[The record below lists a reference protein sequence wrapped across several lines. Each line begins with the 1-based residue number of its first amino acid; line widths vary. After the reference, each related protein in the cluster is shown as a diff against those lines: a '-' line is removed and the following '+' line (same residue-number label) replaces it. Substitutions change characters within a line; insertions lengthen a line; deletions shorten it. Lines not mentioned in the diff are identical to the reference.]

1 MKRKLQQKL
10 MSIKWVNLILITM
23 LGLPTLVQAE
33 NPLDLATVPLTTSSA
48 DKVKPNMLFVLDD
61 SISMSFEYLPTWAE
75 DVIFNGGNNPNHPG
89 VTYHN
94 DASYNALA
102 YDPAVTYVPP
112 AYFDSNGK
120 NTTRYPTQDGTTVA
134 KGGNISATASS
145 PNWRS
150 VKNNAYNDSKGTI
163 NLETSGPSYKGASA
177 ANPQYTVTIA
187 DEYCTAPDLRTCVA
201 QSSPSTTHPFAA
213 RIRWCKTL
221 TAADPVATPTAAT
234 AGLCQGTRIEPFT
247 GITTTYNN
255 KREPKPVATNNPN
268 TSNIT
273 LSNPVGSPSVLSV
286 TVNNQTI
293 TSGETQRSN
302 NANALASELATLI
315 TACKN
320 VITGNCTI
328 KGYSAV
334 SNGNVVT
341 VFAPNATTATPDV
354 DVRRCTGFFC
364 EFFNPTRLNVSATQF
379 SAGTAFISPRVTVD
393 IKATQATYPYPGSA
407 FSAPTRTDCAAALC
421 TYREEMRNY
430 ANWYTYYRSR
440 MQLMKTSTSLA
451 FESIDDNLRVGFMTI
466 NVNSD
471 EVVDFGSFNN
481 AQKATWYQKLF
492 SIKPESDSTYTGTP
506 LRKALSVAGNIYA
519 FKERVSNKFSNPIQY
534 ECQNNFT
541 LLTTDGEWN
550 TDAGYKLG
558 GGAMTNQDGNPA
570 EKGKYEGDNNA
581 SSNTLAD
588 VSKYYFDTD
597 LRTSALGNCSGAP
610 VTDKNGNIVINNVC
624 QTPNTSPVL
633 NRDQVMTTM
642 TLGLGVDGTLAY
654 DVNYGEDEPG
664 DFKSIYDGSRSWPPL
679 DASTDDPRKVDDL
692 WHTAVNGGGR
702 YYSAKNT
709 QDLVQQLRNALS
721 RISQNSGAGAALATS
736 TVNLSENTDDYAY
749 LATFTTNVW
758 TGNLER
764 RVINP
769 NGTIEKNPDKCVENV
784 VLQDSCRKPGQ
795 FETDSGGNVSCVTKN
810 TTQDL
815 CTVPLVNGNECRV
828 PIAPVCTGVLK
839 TQATR
844 NIYVNKSGALGTLSV
859 MSDIPVAQR
868 ANFSSSFLLNNLSQG
883 ATYDSAQSAN
893 LTEQKLLDYILGDK
907 MYEQSAGLRENKLF
921 RTRVAILGD
930 VVNAK
935 PAFLGKSNFNYSD
948 SGYQAFKES
957 TASRAATVFVG
968 ANDGML
974 HAFDANTLK
983 ERWAF
988 IPTVVIPNLW
998 KLADS
1003 NYDAKHAYY
1012 VNGDF
1017 KLYDICVAANCAN
1030 ATASDWRTILVGGLD
1045 GGGRG
1050 YYALDVTNPNAPSLM
1065 WEIDPSKSGFQ
1076 NLGYTFSEPVVTKR
1090 SGDKKW
1096 VVLFAS
1102 GYNNIPDNNAF
1113 YNNTNPESTAFKPN
1127 LTPQFNSGNGQGY
1140 LYVVDAKTGSLIGS
1154 PIATGIG
1161 STSAPSGLAKVS
1173 AYIAN
1178 ARVNNEATYVYGGD
1192 LEGNLWRFNIDSA
1205 ANSRVRLAQLKDK
1218 NGLVQPIT
1226 TRPELGKVKNSKI
1239 VFAGTG
1245 KFLEPTDVDY
1255 SLFTPQSLYA
1265 IRDTANDT
1273 DGGIVIS
1280 NPRAINGFIRQ
1291 TIVPSSDPNKSDV
1304 RVSGTNSAVNLTTDR
1319 GWYIDFPDTGERQDI
1334 AAQLVLGTLIVPTRV
1349 PTGTACQ
1356 PAGYGWTNFVDYR
1369 TGSTVQIPGAVIS
1382 QRTSSPIEGFTVTF
1396 NKDGTPN
1403 FSGVGS
1409 DGEIGNSVPVP
1420 INGTGSGFQIKRS
1433 IWREIIDI
1441 D

>member
-1 MKRKLQQKL
+1 MKQKL
-10 MSIKWVNLILITM
+10 YEKLACIKWVNFMLLSILS
-23 LGLPTLVQAE
+23 LPILATAE
-33 NPLDLATVPLTTSSA
+33 APLDLATVPLTTSSA
-48 DKVKPNMLFVLDD
+48 DKVKPNMLYVLDD
-61 SISMSFEYLPTWAE
+61 SISMSFEYLPDWAE
-75 DVIFNGGNNPNHPG
+75 DVIYQTGANNPTHPG
-89 VTYHN
+89 RDYHN

-102 YDPAVTYVPP
+102 YDPAITYNPP
-112 AYFDSNGK
+112 VFFDTNGK
-120 NTTRYPTQDGTTVA
+120 NTTRYPTQDGTSVA
-134 KGGNISATASS
+134 RGADFNGTASS
-145 PNWRS
+145 PNWRN
-150 VKNNAYNDSKGTI
+150 VKNNAYDNAEGNI
-163 NLETSGPSYKGASA
+163 NLETSGPLFQNNRS

-201 QSSPSTTHPFAA
+201 QGTPSTTHPFPA
-213 RIRWCKTL
+213 RIRWCSSPAAANPVITS
-221 TAADPVATPTAAT
+221 TAAS
-234 AGLCQGTRIEPFT
+234 AGLCQGTRA
-247 GITTTYNN
+247 NN
-255 KREPKPVATNNPN
+255 FINRREPKPIATNNPN
-268 TSNIT
+268 TSTIT
-273 LSNPVGSPSVLSV
+273 LSNPVGSPSILSV
-286 TVNNQTI
+286 TVGGQTI
-293 TSGETQRSN
+293 TSSSTQLSN
-302 NANALASELATLI
+302 NAATLASDLANRI
-315 TACKN
+315 SACKN
-320 VITGNCTI
+320 AITGDCTI
-328 KGYSAV
+328 QGYSAV

-341 VFAPNATTATPDV
+341 VFAPNTTTATPFV
-354 DVRRCTGFFC
+354 DVRRCTGFLC
-364 EFFNPTRLNVSATQF
+364 EFFNPTRLNVSATSF
-379 SAGTAFISPRVTVD
+379 SAGTAFVSPRVTVN
-393 IKATQATYPYPGSA
+393 IRSNQATYPYPGSA
-407 FSAPTRTDCAAALC
+407 FSAPTRTDCASAVC

-440 MQLMKTSTSLA
+440 MQLMKTATSSA
-451 FESIDDNLRVGFMTI
+451 FENIGDELRVGFLTI
-466 NVNSD
+466 NVDQN
-471 EVVDFGSFNN
+471 EALDFASFTP
-481 AQKATWYQKLF
+481 AQKASWYQMLF
-492 SIKPESDSTYTGTP
+492 SIKPAAESGRNYSGTP
-506 LRKALSVAGNIYA
+506 LRRALSRAGNIYA
-519 FKERVSNKFSNPIQY
+519 NKDSVNNKFSNPMQY

-541 LLTTDGEWN
+541 LLTTDGVWN
-550 TDAGYKLG
+550 AEAGYRLG
-558 GGAMTNQDGNPA
+558 SAAMTNQDGNPA
-570 EKGKYEGDNNA
+570 EKGKYEGVGNA
-581 SSNTLAD
+581 SSDTLAD
-588 VSKYYFDTD
+588 VAKYYFDTD
-597 LRTSALGNCSGAP
+597 LRTGALGNCNGAP
-610 VTDKNGNIVINNVC
+610 VADKNGNIVINNVC
-624 QTPNTSPVL
+624 QTPNTTPLL
-633 NRDQVMTTM
+633 NRDQNMITL

-654 DVNYGEDEPG
+654 DLNYGEDVPG
-664 DFKSIYDGSRSWPPL
+664 DYKAIYDGNRSWPKP
-679 DASTDDPRKVDDL
+679 DAANDDERKIDDL
-692 WHTAVNGGGR
+692 WHAAVNGGGR

-709 QDLVQQLRNALS
+709 QDLVKQLRDALS

-769 NGTIEKNPDKCVENV
+769 NGTIQRNPDKCVENV
-784 VLQDSCRKPGQ
+784 VLQDSCPKPGL
-795 FETDSGGNVSCVTKN
+795 FETDNGGNVSCVTKP

-828 PIAPVCTGVLK
+828 PVAPVCTGVLK

-844 NIYVNKSGALGTLSV
+844 NIYINKSGTLGTLSV
-859 MSDIPVAQR
+859 MSDIPSAQR
-868 ANFSSSFLLNNLSQG
+868 ANFNSSFLLNNLSQ
-883 ATYDSAQSAN
+883 AASFDSTQVAN

-907 MYEQSAGLRENKLF
+907 TYEDSAGLKANKLF

-935 PAFLGKSNFNYSD
+935 PAYLGKSNFNYSD
-948 SGYQAFKES
+948 SGYQAFKDS
-957 TASRAATVFVG
+957 TVTRAPTVFVG

-988 IPTVVIPNLW
+988 VPTVVIPNLW

-1017 KLYDICVAANCAN
+1017 KLYDICIAANCAN
-1030 ATASDWRTILVGGLD
+1030 ASASDWRTILVGGLD

-1050 YYALDVTNPNAPSLM
+1050 YYALDVTNPNAPKLM

-1076 NLGYTFSEPVVTKR
+1076 NLGYTFSEPIVTKR

-1096 VVLFAS
+1096 VVVFAS
-1102 GYNNIPDNNAF
+1102 GYNNIPDNDAF
-1113 YNNTNPESTAFKPN
+1113 YSRINEPKTTLFKPN

-1140 LYVVDAKTGSLIGS
+1140 LYIVDAKSGSLIGS

-1161 STSAPSGLAKVS
+1161 STSAPSGLAKIS

-1178 ARVNNEATYVYGGD
+1178 AKVNNEATYVYGGD

-1205 ANSRVRLAQLKDK
+1205 ASSRVRLAQVKDK

-1226 TRPELGKVKNSKI
+1226 TRPELGKVKTSKL
-1239 VFAGTG
+1239 VFVGTG
-1245 KFLEPTDVDY
+1245 KFLEPSDIDY

-1273 DGGIVIS
+1273 DMGIVMS
-1280 NPRAINGFIRQ
+1280 NPRTINGFIRQ
-1291 TIVPSSDPNKSDV
+1291 TIVPSSDPSKTDI
-1304 RVSGTNSAVNLTTDR
+1304 RVSGTSSAVDLTRDR
-1319 GWYIDFPDTGERQDI
+1319 GWYIDFPDIGERQDI

-1356 PAGYGWTNFVDYR
+1356 PAGYGWTNFIDYR

-1382 QRTSSPIEGFTVTF
+1382 QRTSTPIEGFTVTF

-1420 INGTGSGFQIKRS
+1420 INGAGSGFQVKRS
-1433 IWREIIDI
+1433 IWREILDI